1 MTRQQRRKQER
12 DAAKAAKTIQHIP
25 QALSLARQDAIREM
39 CKGEFDTDY
48 HRALAE
54 CFLDYKEGKIT
65 KEKYEELT
73 KMKG

>member
-12 DAAKAAKTIQHIP
+12 DAEKAAAAMPKEAMT
-25 QALSLARQDAIREM
+25 LARQDAIRQM
-39 CKGEFDTDY
+39 CQGEYDTEY

-54 CFLDYKEGKIT
+54 CYLDYKEGKIT

>member
-12 DAAKAAKTIQHIP
+12 DARKAADSMGNIP
-25 QALSLARQDAIREM
+25 EAINLARQDAINEM
-39 CKGEFDTDY
+39 CKGEYDTPY
-48 HRALAE
+48 YRALAE
-54 CFLDYKEGKIT
+54 CHLDFKEGKIT

>member
-1 MTRQQRRKQER
+1 MTHQQRRKQER
-12 DAAKAAKTIQHIP
+12 ELPEPAI
-25 QALSLARQDAIREM
+25 SLARQDAIREM

-73 KMKG
+73 HLPG

>member
-1 MTRQQRRKQER
+1 MMH
-12 DAAKAAKTIQHIP
+12 DPSLPPSAIN
-25 QALSLARQDAIREM
+25 LARQDAIRGM
-39 CKGEFDTDY
+39 CQGEYDTDY
-48 HRALAE
+48 HRALAH

>member
-1 MTRQQRRKQER
+1 MTRQQRRKQEPELPEP
-12 DAAKAAKTIQHIP
+12 AK
-25 QALSLARQDAIREM
+25 SLARQDAIRQM
-39 CKGEFDTDY
+39 CQGEFDTDY

>member
-12 DAAKAAKTIQHIP
+12 DAAKAANAIKHIP
-25 QALSLARQDAIREM
+25 AALNLARQDAIRQM
-39 CKGEFDTDY
+39 CQGEFNTDY

-54 CFLDYKEGKIT
+54 CYLDFKEGKMS

-73 KMKG
+73 GRKE